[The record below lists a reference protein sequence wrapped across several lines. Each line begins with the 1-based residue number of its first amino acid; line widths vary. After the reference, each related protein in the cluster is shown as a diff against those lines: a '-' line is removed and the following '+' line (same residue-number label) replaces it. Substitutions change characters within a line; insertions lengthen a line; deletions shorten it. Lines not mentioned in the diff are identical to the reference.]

1 MNIDK
6 DKIIQIKLVTCQE
19 VLAVIVEKDEE
30 TFICS
35 YALELIPM
43 EYEGEYE
50 AENKTYYVLR
60 PYQSYTSD
68 MNTVVSINPFAVVSV
83 CTPSDK
89 VIEQY
94 MNSLETIQEVLGTKE
109 ETPSVDAEIEGNV
122 VSFPSNKKLLTED

>member
-1 MNIDK
+1 MNIDR

-19 VLAVIVEKDEE
+19 VLAVIVEKSED

-35 YALELIPM
+35 YALDMIPM
-43 EYEGEYE
+43 EYEDDYE

-68 MNTVVSINPFAVVSV
+68 MNTVVSINPFAVVSL

-89 VIEQY
+89 VIDQY
-94 MNSLETIQEVLGTKE
+94 INSLETIQEVLGTDE
-109 ETPSVDAEIEGNV
+109 ESPSVDAETGNV
-122 VSFPSNKKLLTED
+122 VSFPSSKKLLTED

>member
-6 DKIIQIKLVTCQE
+6 DKVIQIKLVTCQE
-19 VLAVIVEKDEE
+19 VLAVVVEKSEDS
-30 TFICS
+30 FICS
-35 YALELIPM
+35 YALDMIPM
-43 EYEGEYE
+43 EYEDEYE

-94 MNSLETIQEVLGTKE
+94 INSLETIQEALGTEE

>member
-1 MNIDK
+1 MNIDR

-19 VLAVIVEKDEE
+19 VLAVIVEKSED

-35 YALELIPM
+35 YALDMIPM
-43 EYEGEYE
+43 EYEDDYE

-68 MNTVVSINPFAVVSV
+68 MNTAVSINPFAVVSL

-89 VIEQY
+89 VIDQY
-94 MNSLETIQEVLGTKE
+94 INSIETIQEVLGTDE
-109 ETPSVDAEIEGNV
+109 ESPSVDAETGNV
-122 VSFPSNKKLLTED
+122 VSFPSSKKLLTED

>member
-1 MNIDK
+1 MNIDR

-19 VLAVIVEKDEE
+19 VLAVIVEKSED

-35 YALELIPM
+35 YALDMIPM
-43 EYEGEYE
+43 EYEDDYE

-68 MNTVVSINPFAVVSV
+68 MNTVVSINPFAVVSL

-89 VIEQY
+89 VIDQY
-94 MNSLETIQEVLGTKE
+94 INSIETIQEVLGTDE
-109 ETPSVDAEIEGNV
+109 ESPSVDAETGNV
-122 VSFPSNKKLLTED
+122 VSFPSSKKLLTED